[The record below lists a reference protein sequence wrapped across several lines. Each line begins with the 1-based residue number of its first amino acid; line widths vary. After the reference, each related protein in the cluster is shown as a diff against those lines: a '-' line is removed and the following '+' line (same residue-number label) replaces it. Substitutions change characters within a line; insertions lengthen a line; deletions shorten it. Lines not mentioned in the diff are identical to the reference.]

1 MAEAAAGGEVA
12 IQRLPSWMVR
22 FEVFRLKC
30 CFVEF
35 VLVMPE
41 TCFFSPFFPTISLP
55 SSLLFSDVLY
65 SERYKLLLR
74 SSLQRKEGFS

>member
-1 MAEAAAGGEVA
+1 MAEAAAGGEDA
-12 IQRLPSWMVR
+12 IQRLPSWTVR

-41 TCFFSPFFPTISLP
+41 TCFFHPFLAISLP
-55 SSLLFSDVLY
+55 SSLLFSDMLY
-65 SERYKLLLR
+65 SERYKLLLH
-74 SSLQRKEGFS
+74 SSLQCKEEFS